1 MPRTAKKTAV
11 SYFRTSSA
19 TNVGQDKDSL
29 KRQREAVIAYAKF
42 HKLKIVD
49 EFYDPAVSG
58 ADHIEDR
65 PGFSRLLD
73 YLLGNGAKMIL
84 VENASRFARD
94 IMVQET
100 GFQMLRSREISLIPV
115 DAPEYFSDDSD
126 NPTRELVRIILGAV
140 SAFEKKGL
148 VLKLRK
154 ARERK
159 KAETGRCE
167 GRPPVNEII
176 VREAKRLRRKNPK
189 TGKRRS
195 LRQVATELA
204 KVGYLAAS
212 GKPYG
217 AESIKRMILRR
228 P

>member
-11 SYFRTSSA
+11 AYFRTSSA

-42 HKLKIVD
+42 HKLKIVE

-58 ADHIEDR
+58 ADYIEDR

-73 YLLGNGAKMIL
+73 YLLGNGAKIIL

-100 GFQMLRSREISLIPV
+100 GFQMLRNREISLIPV

-167 GRPPVNEII
+167 GRPPVHENI
-176 VREAKRLRRKNPK
+176 VREAKRLRRKNPR

-195 LRQVATELA
+195 LRLVANELA
-204 KVGYLAAS
+204 KGGYLAPS

-217 AESIKRMILRR
+217 PESIKRMILRSV
-228 P
+228 

>member
-11 SYFRTSSA
+11 AYFRTRSA

-42 HKLKIVD
+42 HKLKIVE

-58 ADHIEDR
+58 ADYIEDR

-73 YLLGNGAKMIL
+73 YLLGNGAKIIL

-100 GFQMLRSREISLIPV
+100 GYQLLRDRGISLMSV

-167 GRPPVNEII
+167 GRPPVPNHI
-176 VREAKRLRRKNPK
+176 VKEAKRLRRKNPR

-195 LRQVATELA
+195 LRQISRELA
-204 KVGYLAAS
+204 DAGYLTTS
-212 GKPYG
+212 GKLYG
-217 AESIKRMILRR
+217 PESVKRIIERKL
-228 P
+228 